1 MVGKVYGLGETVE
14 ISVVRSTPFRER
26 HGCIAPEAGLH
37 WLDGCR
43 EGVYGQTSQVLPH
56 GMVRNLLSV
65 LAAIRLEH
73 SLVMYPACNW
83 WSWILINILICSL
96 FLDLELNRNA
106 LGDLLVGVFSFLHG
120 NGKLIPMGYF
130 FLGQFL
136 QRIVVNP
143 WRCPIHQSS
152 RIRDSQFSVKKIK
165 QKKEGKETE
174 VEFELSDP
182 YPPEL
187 GDECIYLTM
196 RHTRFIQSKSF
207 SLFQAARRPLSNIFS
222 LVRMQDFLKFVFN

>member
-1 MVGKVYGLGETVE
+1 
-14 ISVVRSTPFRER
+14 
-26 HGCIAPEAGLH
+26 
-37 WLDGCR
+37 
-43 EGVYGQTSQVLPH
+43 
-56 GMVRNLLSV
+56 MVRNLLSV

-106 LGDLLVGVFSFLHG
+106 LGDLFVGVFSFLHG

-136 QRIVVNP
+136 QRIVVNS

-152 RIRDSQFSVKKIK
+152 RIRDSQSFVKKIK
-165 QKKEGKETE
+165 QKKKERKQRWSLNSRIHTLQSLAMN
-174 VEFELSDP
+174 VFSWLCVI
-182 YPPEL
+182 L
-187 GDECIYLTM
+187 GSFRARVFLCSRLQGDHCLTSSASLGCK
-196 RHTRFIQSKSF
+196 TSWNLFSTKSF
-207 SLFQAARRPLSNIFS
+207 YL
-222 LVRMQDFLKFVFN
+222 LKFVHYI